1 MRWLS
6 NSTALLGCLLALFG
20 MSALYLLQAG
30 WSALA
35 ITTLLL
41 AIGWPALTIWYL
53 IGQREKQQWQQLRSY
68 AIAIAEGDRSY
79 QLVSSQLTDPAQRL
93 YQQLTELHDQLHDQ
107 LHKQPANKTN
117 SQSLLLQALWQ
128 HLPYPICFFDAGLN
142 LLFANAA
149 ASQSLQ
155 RPLLTGSHA
164 SQLGFHC
171 VDKDCYHPDL
181 QPGWQQHRVQ
191 VQLAD
196 QRCLIFYA
204 ADLRH
209 PLYQQQKASQQKLV
223 RVLSHEL
230 RNSLTPM
237 ASMTDTLLNSSQLP
251 EQQTRQVL
259 QRIRQRSQRLLSFI
273 DNFVQLQQLPP
284 ANKQWLPLA
293 GCIAE
298 LPQAEFV
305 TLRGELYCYADAD
318 QLAQLLL
325 NLLKNAVEACHSVNI
340 APAFTLTMFY
350 VGEQQVLTLT
360 DNGPGFANIDNLFT
374 PFYTTKTGGSGIGL
388 LLCQEIIHQHQGNIR
403 PFNSAAGH
411 GCVELRWPLPATGA
425 RPPHPQSV

>member
-1 MRWLS
+1 MRWL
-6 NSTALLGCLLALFG
+6 NNGNALLGCLLALFG
-20 MSALYLLQAG
+20 FIALYLQQAG
-30 WSALA
+30 WSNLA
-35 ITTLLL
+35 ITTVLL
-41 AIGWPALTIWYL
+41 ALSGPTVAIWYV
-53 IGQREKQQWQQLRSY
+53 IQRREKQQWQQLRSY
-68 AIAIAEGDRSY
+68 AIALAEGDSSY
-79 QLVSSQLTDPAQRL
+79 QLVSSKLTEPAQRL
-93 YQQLTELHDQLHDQ
+93 YLQLNQLHNQRAD
-107 LHKQPANKTN
+107 KPN

-149 ASQSLQ
+149 ASHSLQ
-155 RPLLTGSHA
+155 RPLLTGSNA
-164 SQLGFHC
+164 RQLGFSC

-181 QPGWQQHRVQ
+181 QIGWQQHLIHVELEG
-191 VQLAD
+191 QLY
-196 QRCLIFYA
+196 LIFYA

-237 ASMTDTLLNSSQLP
+237 ASMTETLLNTNQLP

-259 QRIRQRSQRLLSFI
+259 QRIRQRSQRLLGFI
-273 DNFVQLQQLPP
+273 DSFVQLQQLPP
-284 ANKQWLPLA
+284 PNKQWLHLT
-293 GCIAE
+293 GLIAE

-305 TLRGELYCYADAD
+305 TLSGELYCYADAD

-325 NLLKNAVEACHSVNI
+325 NLLKNAVEACHCAHI
-340 APAFTLTMFY
+340 APALTLSMLY

-374 PFYTTKTGGSGIGL
+374 PFYTTKTGGSGSGL

-403 PFNSAAGH
+403 PFNTAAGH
-411 GCVELRWPLPATGA
+411 GCVELRWPLPAKDPA
-425 RPPHPQSV
+425 QQRSPVQILPHL